1 MINLKRPVTKTE
13 LQTVRTSVI
22 PGLKDLPP
30 DSDEYK
36 KIITHVETLSKLIDA
51 EKPEKLS
58 RNTVAVILGNVGIAG
73 MVLWFERD
81 NVMNTKLFPFLGKPK
96 T

>member
-1 MINLKRPVTKTE
+1 MINLKRPVKKTE
-13 LQTVRTSVI
+13 LQAVRTSAI
-22 PGLKDLPP
+22 AKLENLPP

-36 KIITHVETLSKLIDA
+36 KIIAHVETLSKLIDA